1 MNRKTHLL
9 YNMNKKV
16 TIVLLVLAI
25 ALIAY
30 NTTIIDFQNP
40 LEGNSI
46 IAIIGIMAALCAIV
60 LLLIYITS
68 KKIQKKIDEE

>member
-1 MNRKTHLL
+1 LNRKTHLL